1 MPNTQPKALALFKAS
16 DGTAAVDMS
25 VSLVT
30 EAVPTTPGTYASF
43 TAITPAGPSGD
54 WSAED
59 SDVFNPGALT
69 AGWDAFPAGMMSSS
83 AAQPAGSGATTRLCA
98 FCTGSY
104 RRYKWTPS
112 DGGSGILPT
121 AVWAGRGVL

>member
-1 MPNTQPKALALFKAS
+1 MERMQPKELSLFKAS

-25 VSLVT
+25 VALVT
-30 EAVPTTPGTYASF
+30 EPIPTAPGGYASM
-43 TAITPAGPSGD
+43 TAITPAGPSGT

-59 SDVFNPGALT
+59 TDVFSPDPTA
-69 AGWDAFPAGMMSSS
+69 AGWDAFPSDLMSSTPT
-83 AAQPAGSGATTRLCA
+83 QPAGSGATTRICA

-112 DGGSGILPT
+112 SGGTDILPT
-121 AVWAGRGVL
+121 ALWAGRGGL